1 MIGSLSWVGRALS
14 NKPGFKKYEVYIT
27 VGEYFFNDNNP
38 VINVIDPNY
47 LIKPIKPIDITFQTG
62 QGIKLKMTIF
72 EKTTTE
78 YLLMEYLDKIKH
90 SELIDKNDEIVFL
103 YKWKQ
108 IMFGDKTI
116 VKELFLNDNNP
127 TIIVMDVNNVLSN
140 NDIKKINVIFYN
152 EEKGIRKNVI
162 VNYGTTVEQ
171 LIKKFCCKYYNLNLE
186 TMRFYYNGGKIDYGE
201 KSCVEKFFEGNE
213 VIRIDYYF
221 I

>member
-47 LIKPIKPIDITFQTG
+47 LIKPIDITFQTG

-72 EKTTTE
+72 EKRTTE

-103 YKWKQ
+103 YKGKQ

-171 LIKKFCCKYYNLNLE
+171 LIKKFYYKYYNLNLE
-186 TMRFYYNGGKIDYGE
+186 TMRFYYNCCEIDCGE
-201 KSCVEKFFEGNE
+201 KSYIEKFFKGNE
-213 VIRIDYYF
+213 MILIDYYF